1 MPDQLSEI
9 KALIEKREIVWA
21 QFVETNDARIK
32 AIESGHA
39 TADFDE
45 KLARMNKDIDKIGDM
60 KAALEKLQAIVNRPG
75 AVISDHDAAISE
87 HREAWAGWFR
97 TGQEQGLGNLELQAD
112 LNIGT
117 GADGGFTVPEV
128 IDLDIQQ
135 RVKEISPIRQIASQI
150 TVGTSD
156 YKKLVNLHGT
166 ASGWVGE
173 TTARPKL
180 AAPTLAEVTFPDG
193 EIYASPASTQ
203 RMLDDSFLNVEAWLA
218 EEVALE
224 FAKQEGLAF
233 ITGNGTNKP
242 FGFLSG
248 TPVATSDSA
257 SPARAFGTLQYIPTG
272 AAGAFANGPGDSP
285 PGTGQDV
292 FLTTVYAL
300 KAAFRMNAKW
310 VLGRVSLEQIR
321 KMKDVD
327 GNYLFQRGLQAGQPD
342 ALVGFPI
349 VEAEDMPVIA
359 ANSLSIAFGDFQRG
373 YKIVDRMGV
382 RTLRDPYTD
391 KPNVIFYT
399 TKRVSGNIIDDEA
412 IKLIKFAAS

>member
-1 MPDQLSEI
+1 M
-9 KALIEKREIVWA
+9 
-21 QFVETNDARIK
+21 
-32 AIESGHA
+32 
-39 TADFDE
+39 
-45 KLARMNKDIDKIGDM
+45 
-60 KAALEKLQAIVNRPG
+60 
-75 AVISDHDAAISE
+75 
-87 HREAWAGWFR
+87 R
-97 TGQEQGLGNLELQAD
+97 TGADDGLKDLELQAD

-117 GADGGFTVPEV
+117 DTEGGHTVPEV
-128 IDLDIQQ
+128 VDRDIQD

-173 TTARPKL
+173 TTSRTKTGT
-180 AAPTLAEVTFPDG
+180 PTLEQISFPDG
-193 EIYASPASTQ
+193 EIYANPATTQ

-224 FAKQEGLAF
+224 FAKQEGIAF
-233 ITGNGTNKP
+233 ITGDGSNKP

-248 TPVATSDSA
+248 TPVATADGD
-257 SPARAFGTLQYIPTG
+257 SPARAFGTLEYIPSG
-272 AAGAFANGPGDSP
+272 AAGAFAAGPGDSP
-285 PGTGQDV
+285 SGTGQDV
-292 FLTTVYAL
+292 LLDTVYAL
-300 KAAFRMNAKW
+300 KAAFRNNARW
-310 VLGRVSLEQIR
+310 VLGRLTMKEIR

-342 ALVGFPI
+342 QILGFPI
-349 VEAEDMPVIA
+349 TEAEDMPVIEA
-359 ANSLSIAFGDFQRG
+359 DSFSIAFGDFRRG
-373 YKIVDRMGV
+373 YKIVDRMGT

-391 KPNVIFYT
+391 KPNVLFYT